1 MMETAAMHSPTLG
14 SQSLPNKPGNLLR
27 DPRTPRFHVDAF
39 HSPFELSSRSSH
51 PSHPSIQHAPR
62 SLVSHEDTAVSPTG
76 MPSSF
81 SALRES
87 AHSLSLRIGRS
98 PGPSPR
104 LPPGSTS
111 TFFRTS
117 SDRNPSLTIRRAPN
131 GASLPKDTDNL
142 HFNEYSIPQE
152 SGHRH
157 HRRRRTGS
165 LSDSLPQRDIQ
176 TDDMMFPVTV
186 DDIHLCDENHCSN
199 HHHRQS
205 SSSIVSIKCDKSDD
219 DSDSNSIYGMDHIEG
234 DIETSIPMAPMAP
247 LMLVPLIDRPV
258 EMAELLDHRANKRWV
273 GLVKHSVGDE
283 QYRNQCL
290 PLWTGTSRSRCPDI
304 AWLRRSKDLLI
315 TKSCGGNKDGRLWS
329 EFCDMVGWSE
339 SDINLDDDDSHRRP
353 SVSPRRGSQ
362 DGSGSPQMMCILEEE

>member
-1 MMETAAMHSPTLG
+1 MHSQTLD
-14 SQSLPNKPGNLLR
+14 SQSLPNKSGSLQC

-39 HSPFELSSRSSH
+39 HSPFELSSRSIHGSH
-51 PSHPSIQHAPR
+51 PSAHNSPR
-62 SLVSHEDTAVSPTG
+62 SLVAHGDVAVSPTG

-104 LPPGSTS
+104 LIPSSTS
-111 TFFRTS
+111 TFFRAT

-131 GASLPKDTDNL
+131 GSSLPKDFDSHRL
-142 HFNEYSIPQE
+142 DEYSLPQE
-152 SGHRH
+152 TGPRN

-165 LSDSLPQRDIQ
+165 LSESLSQRDIQ

-219 DSDSNSIYGMDHIEG
+219 DNDSIYGMENIEG
-234 DIETSIPMAPMAP
+234 EIETMIPMAPMAP
-247 LMLVPLIDRPV
+247 LMLVPLIDRPI

-273 GLVKHSVGDE
+273 NLVKHSVGDE
-283 QYRNQCL
+283 KYKNQCL

-339 SDINLDDDDSHRRP
+339 SDINLDDDDSHRR
-353 SVSPRRGSQ
+353 SSASPRRDSQ
-362 DGSGSPQMMCILEEE
+362 DRSGSPQPQMMCIVEEE